1 MQKDREGNFDPRN
14 SRKVGGNWGR
24 RRGNGRYAKS
34 SASFASEG
42 VARIWVMAGRVTGKR
57 RGGVELESSRWYGA
71 DAGRS
76 KNARGGSGRLG
87 CRVRRC
93 ERWRQG
99 RARRG
104 RIGNLGS

>member
-1 MQKDREGNFDPRN
+1 ML
-14 SRKVGGNWGR
+14 S
-24 RRGNGRYAKS
+24 
-34 SASFASEG
+34 
-42 VARIWVMAGRVTGKR
+42 RVTEKR
-57 RGGVELESSRWYGA
+57 RGGVELESSRRYGA

-76 KNARGGSGRLG
+76 KNGRGGSGRLG

-104 RIGNLGS
+104 RIGIWGVEVAGGGGRGEDGAL